1 MKLVRYSMVVALL
14 TASAVLAQAE
24 GGSAPQAHQAPVVE
38 GVERPDSPAADEA
51 AGNAE
56 AQQPQVAPEAPD
68 QEEQEQPAAESP
80 PDVTQPAVEP

>member
-1 MKLVRYSMVVALL
+1 MKLVRFSVIVALL
-14 TASAVLAQAE
+14 TASAALAQAE

-38 GVERPDSPAADEA
+38 GVEHPDSPAAEEA

-56 AQQPQVAPEAPD
+56 AQQPQVAPEAAD
-68 QEEQEQPAAESP
+68 QEEQPSAESP

>member
-1 MKLVRYSMVVALL
+1 MMKYVRFSLLVMLV
-14 TASAVLAQAE
+14 TASAAMAQAE
-24 GGSAPQAHQAPVVE
+24 GGSEPQPHQAPVVE

-68 QEEQEQPAAESP
+68 QEEQPAAESP
-80 PDVTQPAVEP
+80 PDVSQPAVEP